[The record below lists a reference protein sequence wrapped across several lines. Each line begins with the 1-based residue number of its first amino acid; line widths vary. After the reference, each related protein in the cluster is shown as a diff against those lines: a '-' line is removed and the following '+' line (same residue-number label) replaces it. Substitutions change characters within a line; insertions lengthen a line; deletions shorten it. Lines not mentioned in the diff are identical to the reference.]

1 MSRSKGESAQSSSR
15 GDAAAS
21 SDAAAAGGMLPT
33 RGSSLPPGTMLG
45 KYRIVRALGAGGM
58 AAVYEALHTG
68 IGKPVAIKTLR
79 ALSTDERA
87 EARFLREAAA
97 ASRLDHPHVVDV
109 TDFGTERGLSYIVME
124 LLRGEDMGAVL
135 EREKGKLDPAF
146 AADVML
152 AVCAGVFA
160 AHESGVIHRDLKPQ
174 NIFLARTP
182 LGELVPK
189 VLDFGISK
197 RLDEDV
203 GSGLTNSGALL
214 GTTHYLSPEQVAG
227 KQLDVRSDQY
237 SLGVILYE
245 ALTGRKPHDGASAYA
260 IMHSIG
266 EGSFA
271 QPRKIRPDISSA
283 MEAVVVRA
291 MSLRPQERFES
302 VHELGRA
309 LLPHA
314 SSKKR
319 VIWSDYYER
328 DRPPVS
334 PGAPPSYPNPP
345 RPPVAEENTAA
356 LAGGRGKKHDQTRT
370 RVLQAARPMAA
381 TRVAMPAVPP
391 PAAIES
397 RAQSRAQSHAHRDN
411 DADRPAHPRSTS
423 AGRSG
428 GLRRA
433 VVITGLIALGA
444 GGYAAW
450 VDPDI
455 AERIPQDVKAGI
467 KRATEGRRNLPTAP
481 QPQAAPRPQS
491 FETRIVLSDKP
502 IPIQGGL
509 LPPSPEELEAQKA
522 ATAAEQPDAS
532 PPGGEPASETAAE
545 IKNPDD
551 LAAAG
556 SPEPDLVAPAP
567 VRPGQHQGARRVV
580 GPQGK
585 PAGGQGERVA
595 PYNSVDATTRA
606 LRVLGKKQRREPVWT
621 DPARTRTDE
630 TEPPPPPPRKI
641 ILNPAGAP
649 ILE

>member
-15 GDAAAS
+15 GDGAPA
-21 SDAAAAGGMLPT
+21 DAAIGSGPT
-33 RGSSLPPGTMLG
+33 RGSSLAPGTMLG
-45 KYRIVRALGAGGM
+45 KYRIVRGLGAGGM

-79 ALSTDERA
+79 ALSTDARA

-109 TDFGTERGLSYIVME
+109 TDFGTEQGLSYLVME
-124 LLRGEDMGAVL
+124 LLRGEDMGAL
-135 EREKGKLDPAF
+135 IDREKGKVDPSF

-203 GSGLTNSGALL
+203 TSALTGSGALL
-214 GTTHYLSPEQVAG
+214 GTTHYLSPEQVGG
-227 KQLDVRSDQY
+227 KPLDVRSDQY
-237 SLGVILYE
+237 ALGVIMYE

-266 EGSFA
+266 EGAFA
-271 QPRKIRPDISSA
+271 LPRKIRSDISTTL
-283 MEAVVVRA
+283 EAVVVRA
-291 MSLRPQERFES
+291 MSTRPHDRFES
-302 VHELGRA
+302 VHQLGRA
-309 LLPHA
+309 LLAHA

-334 PGAPPSYPNPP
+334 PGAPPSFPNPP

-356 LAGGRGKKHDQTRT
+356 LEKRGKKPEQTRT

-381 TRVAMPAVPP
+381 TRVAMPAVKAATPP
-391 PAAIES
+391 PAEAAAES
-397 RAQSRAQSHAHRDN
+397 RPQTVAPVAPGKN
-411 DADRPAHPRSTS
+411 RSAS
-423 AGRSG
+423 RSG

-433 VVITGLIALGA
+433 IVITGLIALGA

-455 AERIPQDVKAGI
+455 ADRIPEDVKASI
-467 KRATEGRRNLPTAP
+467 KRALPTEVSGKAQAEPVAP
-481 QPQAAPRPQS
+481 PQQTAQPPT
-491 FETRIVLSDKP
+491 ETRMVLRKETKVLLP
-502 IPIQGGL
+502 TETRPLKGGL
-509 LPPSPEELEAQKA
+509 RPSTPEELQAMNAERPDA
-522 ATAAEQPDAS
+522 APPGSTEEQPQT
-532 PPGGEPASETAAE
+532 PPGEGAEPPKSPE
-545 IKNPDD
+545 D

-556 SPEPDLVAPAP
+556 SPEPALIPPAA
-567 VRPGQHQGARRVV
+567 VRPGEGRRIT
-580 GPQGK
+580 GPQPRTQDPRRGMQ
-585 PAGGQGERVA
+585 P
-595 PYNSVDATTRA
+595 PYKAVDATQRA
-606 LRVLGKKQRREPVWT
+606 LKFLKSKQPVWT
-621 DPARTRTDE
+621 PDTNRRDTDPD
-630 TEPPPPPPRKI
+630 PPPQRKL
-641 ILNPAGAP
+641 LNPSGAP